1 MTAVPACI
9 KFYYKM
15 RETITLSLPAELR
28 SQLDRIASEEG
39 VSRSDIVR
47 KSLRDLLFLREFRA
61 LRQQLSAKA
70 RRRGIFSDEDVFDRV
85 S

>member
-1 MTAVPACI
+1 
-9 KFYYKM
+9 M

-28 SQLDRIASEEG
+28 SKLDRIASEDG
-39 VSRSDIVR
+39 VSRSDIIR
-47 KSLRDLLFLREFRA
+47 ESLRDLLFLREFRA
-61 LRQQLSAKA
+61 LRQRLSGKA